1 MSIHVTP
8 SGGPTRPD
16 FVAEISGI
24 DLAQPLRPADRDA
37 IESAI
42 NRYAVVVFRGQ
53 KLSDAQQIDF
63 SAQFGPIHSSA
74 QRARHQGIKHRL
86 ERTEIA
92 DISNLDGDGNVLE
105 VNARRRLD
113 WLANRLWHTD
123 ASFRAVP
130 GALSLLYAHVIPD
143 EGGDTEFAD
152 MRAAYDA
159 LPEKTKTQLEG
170 LVAIHS
176 IWHSRGQLDVNK
188 AKYTPEEQAALP
200 PVPQRV
206 VRTHPGSHRKTLYLA
221 AHASH
226 IEGMPVPDGRLLLM
240 DLMEHATRPPFVH
253 THKWRE
259 GDLVVWDNRCT
270 MHRARPF
277 DTTKV
282 RDLRRVTTRDVASTL
297 EQAA

>member
-1 MSIHVTP
+1 MWKSATAAP
-8 SGGPTRPD
+8 R
-16 FVAEISGI
+16 
-24 DLAQPLRPADRDA
+24 
-37 IESAI
+37 SAI
-42 NRYAVVVFRGQ
+42 WATSPPGWGGRSHGIP
-53 KLSDAQQIDF
+53 KKKPS
-63 SAQFGPIHSSA
+63 
-74 QRARHQGIKHRL
+74 RATPRPRKCCPG
-86 ERTEIA
+86 RTA
-92 DISNLDGDGNVLE
+92 PLG
-105 VNARRRLD
+105 
-113 WLANRLWHTD
+113 NRLWHSD
-123 ASFRAVP
+123 ASFRAIPAKYSLLSARIVP
-130 GALSLLYAHVIPD
+130 G
-143 EGGDTEFAD
+143 GGGNTEFAD

-253 THKWRE
+253 THKWRA

-270 MHRARPF
+270 MHRAREY
-277 DTTKV
+277 DETQV
-282 RDLRRVTTRDVASTL
+282 RDMHRTTVSDGLPTVL
-297 EQAA
+297 EDLAA